1 MSHLL
6 AVLDSAVLTTQ
17 CHYIGNYG
25 GQSPVLMTQCHY
37 IGNSGGQ
44 SAIITTQCHDI
55 GDSCGQIVIFPLAP
69 GVLDWDLGH
78 LVSIWIVMVGDG
90 SSQEGKN
97 SSK

>member
-25 GQSPVLMTQCHY
+25 GQSTVLMTQCHY

-55 GDSCGQIVIFPLAP
+55 GDSCGQIVIFSP
-69 GVLDWDLGH
+69 GPWGSGLG
-78 LVSIWIVMVGDG
+78 LG
-90 SSQEGKN
+90 SSCQHLDSDGG
-97 SSK
+97 

>member
-25 GQSPVLMTQCHY
+25 GQSTVLMTQCHY

-55 GDSCGQIVIFPLAP
+55 GDSCGQIVIFPWP
-69 GVLDWDLGH
+69 LGFW
-78 LVSIWIVMVGDG
+78 LGLG
-90 SSQEGKN
+90 SSCQHLDSDGG
-97 SSK
+97 